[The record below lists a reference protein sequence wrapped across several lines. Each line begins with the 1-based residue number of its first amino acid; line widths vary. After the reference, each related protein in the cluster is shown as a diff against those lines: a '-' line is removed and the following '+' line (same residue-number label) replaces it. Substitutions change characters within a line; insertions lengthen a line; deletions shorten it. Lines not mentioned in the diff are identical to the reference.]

1 MRCVSYWG
9 ASTGAVTALVL
20 CVSGGCNSAEPSSS
34 GEAGTT
40 GVSSSDSGSDPTTSS
55 AATGTTTDG
64 NSGAPSTGDAEDTG
78 VSTSSGESGG
88 PGDTENSEGCI
99 ADPEAGERRFEC
111 GHLSFDVSV
120 PARCLRASCGLIV
133 DVHGRTMSGPMQE
146 ANTGLKARGLERGYI
161 VIQPNANP
169 APPLSSWDGPADDAT
184 VVDFVEQAIGAFDV
198 DRDRVHL
205 TGFSQ
210 GGSMT
215 WRLLADYG
223 ELWASAAPA
232 AACGIGLPSAVVPL
246 LYMHGTADALTGYGC
261 AEPYVDALREHYE
274 LAGDGEVVDS
284 GEDHVRVRYGSDGPA
299 LIELLSHDYDNGNA
313 ILGGHCY
320 PGSDDPGDAPGQ
332 LFTFACGGDEA
343 FAWGQSVIDFF
354 EAHPRAAR

>member
-1 MRCVSYWG
+1 MCIRDSSSG
-9 ASTGAVTALVL
+9 GLQDSTGA
-20 CVSGGCNSAEPSSS
+20 
-34 GEAGTT
+34 
-40 GVSSSDSGSDPTTSS
+40 
-55 AATGTTTDG
+55 
-64 NSGAPSTGDAEDTG
+64 
-78 VSTSSGESGG
+78 GESGG
-88 PGDTENSEGCI
+88 PGGCI
-99 ADPEAGERRFEC
+99 TDDTAGDHTFDC
-111 GHLSFDVSV
+111 GHLTFDVSV
-120 PARCLRASCGLIV
+120 PSRCLRESCGLIV

-146 ANTGLKARGLERGYI
+146 ANTRLKALGLERGYV

-169 APPLSSWDGPADDAT
+169 APPLSAWVGEADDAT
-184 VVDFVEQAIGAFDV
+184 VVDFVEQAIAAFEV
-198 DRDRVHL
+198 DSDRVHL

-215 WRLLADYG
+215 WRLLGDYG